1 MKRNEF
7 ISITVRALPV
17 QGRRHLHCHKAQ
29 SPISGLLPFYIY
41 IEKHNSTLIQIPRTI
56 TVRKDSP
63 LRTVV
68 AVDVVGWLLG
78 EWNVKKKVSTF
89 LFYLW

>member
-1 MKRNEF
+1 MNSF
-7 ISITVRALPV
+7 PSQSGPYLF
-17 QGRRHLHCHKAQ
+17 KAADICIVTKH
-29 SPISGLLPFYIY
+29 SLPFQVCSLFIY
-41 IEKHNSTLIQIPRTI
+41 KLKKHNSTLIQIPRTI

-89 LFYLW
+89 LFYLC